1 MRIENM
7 FKKDINREIR
17 GVIKVAQND
26 EKIVKNELEEY
37 VVTNELE
44 MHFQDFFEA
53 YKKGIDNYTDNMGV
67 WISGFFGS
75 GKSHFLKILSYI
87 LEDREVKNN
96 KARDFFDEKLNDPML
111 LADIQRASE
120 IPSDVILFN
129 VDSKSDS
136 DSKADKEAIVKVF
149 MKVFN
154 EHQGYCGSIPWLA
167 DLERRLDQEDN
178 FENFKNE
185 FADIAGDKWENKR
198 EDFYFEEEAIIEAL
212 VRSTKMNEESAK
224 HWYETSEDN
233 YSISIEKFATSVK
246 EYIEEKEDNH
256 HVLFLVDEI
265 GQYIGDDGQLML
277 NLQTVAE
284 DLGIHCGG
292 KAWVMVTSQEAIED
306 TVKRIKGMDFSKI
319 MGRFDTRLNLSGA
332 NVDEVIKQRILAK
345 NETAIDTLKL
355 LYNDKSAVLKNIITF
370 SEGTRFMENYKDAAE
385 FSEVYPFVP
394 YQFKLLQQVFEE
406 IRRHGAT
413 GKHLSEGE
421 RSLLSAFQEAA
432 QTITDSDEG
441 EIIPFSTFY
450 RPIESFLDS
459 NIRRVIENAKSNDN
473 LRDYDVEVLKLLFL
487 IRYVNG
493 VPANIE
499 NITTLLVSK
508 IDEDKIE
515 LKKNIEESLRRL
527 LKETLIQRNGE
538 EYFFLTNEE
547 QDINREINSMDV
559 DSSKILKYVGDII
572 FEEIYTDKK
581 YRYNKKYDFAFNQ
594 IIDEMNRGRQTED
607 IGIQILTPYYP
618 AVDDR
623 QLILKTSGNNNI
635 IVKMPDNTNFLDEI
649 EQSLKIEKYLRKRS
663 SQNKTNAYEDIISRI
678 QREQTA
684 RKKRIQSLIE
694 DSLGE
699 SKIFV
704 RNSSPNIG
712 TADPVKKINDSFRY
726 LIESLYEKLHYI
738 NKHYESQSD
747 LDNLI
752 NSDKLQLELGDNKN
766 NKLAYDE
773 VKNYLD
779 RKNKQNMRVSFK
791 NLVEKF
797 TSVPYGWRELD
808 LASVIIQLLK
818 AKEINLQY
826 NGENISLNNRD
837 LTEYL
842 TRKRYQEKLV
852 IKKRVKVDQHLINN
866 AKSLGRELFNK
877 STLPDDEDELKKK
890 LNHLIN
896 NEYLSS
902 IKYTLREYHEEK
914 GYPGKKELKSAQKLF
929 NEIENIDDSYQ
940 FYKKLDE
947 QSEELKETGRKLD
960 RIFGFFENQRKH
972 FDRALETLQLYDKN
986 KNYIENQDLIE
997 IAKELRSIVNSDNPY
1012 EEIHSIPNLRDEFNK
1027 IFVDQI
1033 LEEKSKSKKE
1043 DILIDKE
1050 KVKSELENSPYE
1062 FEEDFKSDLLKR
1074 FDDLLKR
1081 LSDSNNINEII
1092 AMPQESEVIKQ
1103 KCFDD
1108 INKEIVKI
1116 KEKQG
1121 NDQEPDIEYETKKE
1135 NEPETMVRE
1144 KETKSISLNKLF
1156 KTTKTIKN
1164 EDDIEEVLNEIR
1176 TELKNILDEDKNIK
1190 LI

>member
-1 MRIENM
+1 
-7 FKKDINREIR
+7 
-17 GVIKVAQND
+17 
-26 EKIVKNELEEY
+26 
-37 VVTNELE
+37 

-53 YKKGIDNYTDNMGV
+53 YKKGIDDYTDKMGV

-87 LEDREVKNN
+87 LDNREVKNK
-96 KARDFFDEKLNDPML
+96 KAREFFNEKINDPML
-111 LADIQRASE
+111 LADMQRASE

-167 DLERRLDQEDN
+167 DLERRLDQENN
-178 FENFKNE
+178 FQNFKNE

-212 VRSTKMNEESAK
+212 VRSTKMNKESAK

-246 EYIEEKEDNH
+246 EYIAEKEDNH

-292 KAWVMVTSQEAIED
+292 KAWVMVTSQEELD
-306 TVKRIKGMDFSKI
+306 KTVKRIKGMDFSKI

-370 SEGTRFMENYKDAAE
+370 SEGTRFMENYKDVAE
-385 FSEVYPFVP
+385 FAEVYPFVP

-499 NITTLLVSK
+499 NITTLLVSQ

-559 DSSKILKYVGDII
+559 DNSKILKYVGDII

-581 YRYNKKYDFAFNQ
+581 YRYNKKYDFPFNQ

-607 IGIQILTPYYP
+607 IGIKILTPYYP

-623 QLILKTSGNNNI
+623 QLLLESSGENNI
-635 IVKMPDNTNFLDEI
+635 IVKMPDNTNFIDEI

-678 QREQTA
+678 QRDQTN

-694 DSLGE
+694 DNLGE
-699 SKIFV
+699 SKVFV
-704 RNSSPNIG
+704 RNSSPDIG
-712 TADPVKKINDSFRY
+712 TTDPVKKINESFRY

-738 NKHYESQSD
+738 NKHYESQSE
-747 LDNLI
+747 LDELI
-752 NSDKLQLELGDNKN
+752 NTDKLQLELGDKKN

-779 RKNKQNMRVSFK
+779 RQNKRSIRVSFK
-791 NLVEKF
+791 NLIEKY

-826 NGENISLNNRD
+826 NSENISLNNRD
-837 LTEYL
+837 LTDYL
-842 TRKRYQEKLV
+842 TKKRYQEKLV

-890 LNHLIN
+890 LKHLIN
-896 NEYLSS
+896 NEYLSN

-940 FYKKLDE
+940 FYKELDE
-947 QSEELKETGRKLD
+947 KSEELKETGRKLD
-960 RIFGFFENQRKH
+960 RIFGFFENQKDH
-972 FDRALETLQLYDKN
+972 FDGALYALKLYEKN
-986 KNYIENQDLIE
+986 KTYIENEKLINTAE
-997 IAKELRSIVNSDNPY
+997 KLKSIVNSENPY
-1012 EEIHSIPNLRDEFNK
+1012 DKIKLIPDLRKEFND
-1027 IFVDQI
+1027 IFVDDV
-1033 LEEKSKSKKE
+1033 LDKKSKPVKE
-1043 DILIDKE
+1043 TVKADKE
-1050 KVKSELENSPYE
+1050 KVKNEFKNNNYDFELY
-1062 FEEDFKSDLLKR
+1062 FKNRLLSRFDELLKKL
-1074 FDDLLKR
+1074 DE
-1081 LSDSNNINEII
+1081 SNNINEII
-1092 AMPQESEVIKQ
+1092 AMPQESEVIK
-1103 KCFDD
+1103 KRCFKD
-1108 INKEIVKI
+1108 ISEKIEEIKTGTDGLGI
-1116 KEKQG
+1116 GGIGEG
-1121 NDQEPDIEYETKKE
+1121 SEGETV
-1135 NEPETMVRE
+1135 EPE
-1144 KETKSISLNKLF
+1144 KEVKNITLNDLF

-1164 EDDIEEVLNEIR
+1164 VDDIEEVLNEIR
-1176 TELKNILDEDKNIK
+1176 AELKNILDEDKNIK